1 MGDPLGV
8 AGSTVGIVSLG
19 LQLCQGLITYI
30 QAFKGRKEEIEDSI
44 QEVQRVESLLTNLE
58 KLLPEVNL
66 RRCKQSLQNNLVSC
80 YKKLQKLQTF
90 LEALDPPHQSTG
102 ASRTVLNTTRSLT
115 YPFQQT
121 KLNSFHQSLRTY
133 LGDLKLAI
141 ETVSLYR
148 VLNLFFFLLFAYSF
162 WHFKFKLE
170 VQDQHHRGCE
180 LFGMHRN
187 KKLAVMAQFP
197 LKVAWSSARMTSAC
211 FQYTSGTS
219 TAGHSVRY
227 KNIVPRNHSPVFR
240 TISEIRKW
248 DIRKIPEIEI
258 VRDMEAIE
266 RRIVSMYRDGTAS
279 PYDRDEV
286 DWTHAETYDS

>member
-8 AGSTVGIVSLG
+8 AGSAVGIVSLG

-30 QAFKGRKEEIEDSI
+30 QAFKGQKEEIEESI

-58 KLLPEVNL
+58 KLLPEVDL

-80 YKKLQKLQTF
+80 YKQLQKLQTF

-148 VLNLFFFLLFAYSF
+148 VLNLFFFLLYILLI
-162 WHFKFKLE
+162 KVRELNITINQKLQLISQE
-170 VQDQHHRGCE
+170 VATNASNQSDQLEALR
-180 LFGMHRN
+180 
-187 KKLAVMAQFP
+187 AQEQQNSDS
-197 LKVAWSSARMTSAC
+197 LTSTVSSAHE
-211 FQYTSGTS
+211 FNKGQ
-219 TAGHSVRY
+219 
-227 KNIVPRNHSPVFR
+227 FR
-240 TISEIRKW
+240 QTQFL
-248 DIRKIPEIEI
+248 
-258 VRDMEAIE
+258 VRDNDQKLSGRLTVMDTRLGSIADTVARLEEMMQTTSSHSESSITM
-266 RRIVSMYRDGTAS
+266 V
-279 PYDRDEV
+279 
-286 DWTHAETYDS
+286 